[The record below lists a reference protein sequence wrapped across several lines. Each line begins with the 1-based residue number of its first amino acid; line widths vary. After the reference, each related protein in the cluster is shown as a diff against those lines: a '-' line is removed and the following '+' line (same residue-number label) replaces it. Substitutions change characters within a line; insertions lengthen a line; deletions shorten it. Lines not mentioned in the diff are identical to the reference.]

1 MPARLHR
8 LRLDVIN
15 HVHKLIISMSLYL
28 VICNLVIYVATM
40 DYQQTQPVGLI
51 IVGMVFI
58 PVVITIFGGLPLD
71 FMSKERQ
78 E

>member
-1 MPARLHR
+1 
-8 LRLDVIN
+8 
-15 HVHKLIISMSLYL
+15 MSLYL
-28 VICNLVIYVATM
+28 VICNLVVYVATM
-40 DYQQTQPVGLI
+40 DYQQMQPVGLI
-51 IVGMVFI
+51 IVGMVFT

>member
-1 MPARLHR
+1 
-8 LRLDVIN
+8 
-15 HVHKLIISMSLYL
+15 MSLYL

-40 DYQQTQPVGLI
+40 DYQQMQPVGLI